1 MLVIEVE
8 FLTGVSVAATPYRR
22 GEPEWPPHPDRL
34 FQALTAAW
42 GRNENPRGDERAAL
56 EWLERLDPQE
66 LRVSAPRAHQ
76 RDVVPVYVPPND
88 ARTTK
93 DPAKSIRVIPELRKN
108 RQPRAFPAVLPA
120 SERPIV
126 RYLWRRAEGADKHRV
141 ALGRIAREV
150 TYLGHSHTL
159 VRVAL
164 VNGDAGCDDL
174 DHTWMG
180 ETPRALRV
188 PHAGRLDHLVEQ
200 HRRAARPNPSLALQS
215 LAPPRAPAAAHT
227 LFDPDTVTVL
237 GDDGGLAPAIEAFP
251 LVAKRFRDA
260 LLETADND
268 GLPIPTLLSGHDSDG
283 SPADTPHLAIVP
295 LADIGWRYSR
305 GRLMGLALLWPRA
318 AADEERRAALK
329 ALSVFARSGYGELH
343 FGRSGS
349 WRIALEPASSSASL
363 RIARYV
369 RASCRWGTVLPVV
382 LDRHPKDK
390 PGADLASII
399 AQACLNVGLREE
411 TVDGLKIE
419 CNQFGPI
426 AATPSVRAVSD
437 ALAKDSPYRGRPMRH
452 LVLTFARPIRGPLV
466 LGAGRYRG
474 LGLCLPVDEEAR

>member
-1 MLVIEVE
+1 MLAIEVE
-8 FLTGVSVAATPYRR
+8 FLTGVSVAAAPHRR
-22 GEPEWPPHPDRL
+22 EEPEWPPHPDRL
-34 FQALTAAW
+34 FQALVAAW
-42 GRNENPRGDERAAL
+42 CRNETPLDDERATL
-56 EWLERLDPQE
+56 EWIEGLDTQQ
-66 LRVSAPRAHQ
+66 LLVSAPHAH
-76 RDVVPVYVPPND
+76 RRGVVSVYVPPND
-88 ARTTK
+88 ARTTQ
-93 DPAKSIRVIPELRKN
+93 DGEKSIRVIPELRRN
-108 RQPRAFPAVLPA
+108 RQPRSFPAVVPA
-120 SERPIV
+120 AEPPVV
-126 RYLWRRAEGADKHRV
+126 RYIWKRAEGIDQHRA
-141 ALGRIAREV
+141 ALARLAAEV

-164 VNGDAGCDDL
+164 VKGDTGCDDL

-180 ETPRALRV
+180 ETSTALRV

-200 HRRAARPNPSLALQS
+200 HRRAVRPNPSLALQS
-215 LAPPRAPAAAHT
+215 FAPPPAPAAAHT
-227 LFDPDTVTVL
+227 LFDSDTVTVL
-237 GDDGGLAPAIEAFP
+237 ADDGGLVPALEAFP

-260 LLETADND
+260 LLETADSND
-268 GLPIPTLLSGHDSDG
+268 LPIPILLSGHDPDG

-295 LADIGWRYSR
+295 LADVGWRYSH

-329 ALSVFARSGYGELH
+329 ALAVFVRTGYGELH

-363 RIARYV
+363 RIVRYV

-390 PGADLASII
+390 PGGDLASIV
-399 AQACLNVGLREE
+399 AQACLNVGLPEQA
-411 TVDGLKIE
+411 VDGLKIE
-419 CNQFGPI
+419 CNQFSPI

-452 LVLTFARPIRGPLV
+452 IVLTFARPIRGPLV

-474 LGLCLPVDEEAR
+474 LGLCLPLDEEAR